1 MLTAECAGVCVT
13 MCCARA
19 VAAARVFVC
28 GVRACFLVEGG
39 GGVVEDDAPADPDD
53 FGEPANDHHFPDPKR
68 QLVRVRVLRLA
79 REAPARRRIPFPCC
93 SAPRHELP
101 SSDPAAASPTWGVTT
116 TCGVKPISTK
126 GRKKKKK
133 KKKSTLR

>member
-68 QLVRVRVLRLA
+68 QLVRVRCMVPLEGYKA
-79 REAPARRRIPFPCC
+79 K
-93 SAPRHELP
+93 
-101 SSDPAAASPTWGVTT
+101 WGV
-116 TCGVKPISTK
+116 CVCACVVCVRGVRAWCACVVCVR
-126 GRKKKKK
+126 GVRAWCACVVCV
-133 KKKSTLR
+133 RVCVCVC